1 MHRFYQFAASISPC
15 FSQSHGLNDWSLPSF
30 QYAGYEY
37 PLDEDSQRKVFDY
50 LSRQPLFLN
59 DFGSFEDSEFIVGF
73 SFGDGASTNIQLAQ
87 IVDVISQCYPKIPL
101 YVQQEV
107 ALYCKSSGFVVLAEE
122 GYQTTLD
129 VAQKAHG
136 VALGNKVG
144 VIAQAWH
151 AKRCVETCQ
160 SLGTEVVA
168 LRVINHFPYDDPQP
182 WVRNPINWVI
192 KESLRESATGYEISQ
207 RYQLL

>member
-1 MHRFYQFAASISPC
+1 MRQFYQFAAFINPSLKE
-15 FSQSHGLNDWSLPSF
+15 FSHSSGWALPKF
-30 QYAGYEY
+30 QYAECDY
-37 PLDEDSQRKVFDY
+37 PLDKGSQKKVFDY

-73 SFGDGASTNIQLAQ
+73 SFGDGASTNIKLAQ

-192 KESLRESATGYEISQ
+192 KESHREMN
-207 RYQLL
+207 